1 MNPRKLLFGLTL
13 LALFAHGPSAS
24 AQQTVNWQTDV
35 EAALRTANQ
44 NNQLVLMKF
53 TADWCVYCKKMERE
67 TFTRPA
73 VAATVNQSFVPVL
86 VDSDKH
92 KDLVKHLQ
100 IKRLPSLL
108 VVSPEM
114 VILKRINGYRTEDK
128 LLPDLSQVIAE
139 HRPNTPPVNVVS
151 QSQPAPPLPT
161 KTASTSENKAAAGPA
176 FGGLCLPSVNETRTL
191 VSGRP
196 DFAVRYNGKT
206 VYFQSAAHQRQ
217 FEQSP
222 EKYWPAIDGT
232 CPVTVAT
239 GGKPVEGKLE
249 FAAMFRGKLWLSSS
263 ADKMKQFVK
272 QPAFYADA
280 ARTSLA
286 KSGAPHV
293 Q

>member
-35 EAALRTANQ
+35 EATLRTANQ

-139 HRPNTPPVNVVS
+139 HRPNTPPAS
-151 QSQPAPPLPT
+151 RSRKPT
-161 KTASTSENKAAAGPA
+161 P
-176 FGGLCLPSVNETRTL
+176 TRT
-191 VSGRP
+191 SMR
-196 DFAVRYNGKT
+196 
-206 VYFQSAAHQRQ
+206 
-217 FEQSP
+217 
-222 EKYWPAIDGT
+222 
-232 CPVTVAT
+232 
-239 GGKPVEGKLE
+239 
-249 FAAMFRGKLWLSSS
+249 
-263 ADKMKQFVK
+263 
-272 QPAFYADA
+272 
-280 ARTSLA
+280 
-286 KSGAPHV
+286 
-293 Q
+293 